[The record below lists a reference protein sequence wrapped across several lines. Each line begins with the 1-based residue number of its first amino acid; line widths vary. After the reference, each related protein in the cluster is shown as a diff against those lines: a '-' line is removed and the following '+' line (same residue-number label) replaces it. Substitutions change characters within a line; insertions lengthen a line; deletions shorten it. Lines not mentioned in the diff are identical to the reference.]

1 MCQSHAMLT
10 SLTRRSTR
18 HTLSLTVA
26 GMLVLAA
33 CGGSDDT
40 SSSPDSGGVV
50 TTESGGGEPASGA
63 GGESDAAADP
73 ADDAAADPVD
83 TGESDIAFLEP
94 AFTIP
99 VDLEPGD
106 GVDLA
111 VSPDGAYVASVS
123 SQNEMAPV
131 LTLTTYEVATGEL
144 VASVVA
150 AESGTI
156 GSGPTWLADGRIVV
170 RNNDTVAAWTGPD
183 LTPAEPVTYDTSTGC
198 DFGIAVDADPGASFE
213 YSEFSD
219 PAVICRIDLTTGEVT
234 TVPDDDAGDW
244 FLRAADDTLSY
255 VRRGADNNDTLVTLD
270 AATLEEISSE
280 PLEFYRN
287 TAAGILVGEDADT
300 VLLPGDI
307 PIPTGRL
314 TTGALMSDN
323 GRVLIDGD
331 GFEEIWLSTDDGNPI
346 GQVAPG
352 FAPWQYGW
360 SSDDSVVARP
370 MMSDDGEVAGIGV
383 YTLG

>member
-1 MCQSHAMLT
+1 MLS
-10 SLTRRSTR
+10 SLGFPSTRR
-18 HTLSLTVA
+18 TLSLAVA
-26 GMLVLAA
+26 GMLALAA
-33 CGGSDDT
+33 CGGSDD
-40 SSSPDSGGVV
+40 SESSPDSGDVV
-50 TTESGGGEPASGA
+50 TTESGGGEPASDG
-63 GGESDAAADP
+63 GGESDAPADP
-73 ADDAAADPVD
+73 GDDAPADSGD

-106 GVDLA
+106 GVELA
-111 VSPDGAYVASVS
+111 ISPDGAYVASVS

-131 LTLTTYEVATGEL
+131 LTLTTYEIATGEQ

-183 LTPAEPVTYDTSTGC
+183 LTPADPVTYDTSAGC
-198 DFGIAVDADPGASFE
+198 DFSFAVDADPGASFH
-213 YSEFSD
+213 YNEFNE
-219 PAVICRIDLTTGEVT
+219 PAIFCRIDLTTGEVT
-234 TVPDDDAGDW
+234 TAPEADADDW

-255 VRRGADNNDTLVTLD
+255 VREGADNDDTLVTLD

-280 PLEFYRN
+280 PLDGYRTTN
-287 TAAGILVGEDADT
+287 AGLLVGEDADT

-314 TTGALMSDN
+314 STGALMSDN

-370 MMSDDGEVAGIGV
+370 MMSDAGEVAGIGV